1 MKIEGVNPEDMVRP
15 RGYSHAVSVE
25 GIHKTVYIGG
35 QNAIDKNGS
44 IVGGNNLNKQTIQ
57 ILKNI
62 EKIMQSAG
70 GVLENVIKLNIY
82 IVQGEDPLE
91 GFKAFQEKW
100 SGENLPSIT
109 VVFVTGL
116 GNKGWLVE
124 IDGIGII
131 PE

>member
-1 MKIEGVNPEDMVRP
+1 MKIEGVNPEDMVKP

-35 QNAIDKNGS
+35 QNAVDENGGL
-44 IVGGNNLNKQTIQ
+44 VGGDSLNKQTMQ
-57 ILKNI
+57 ILENI
-62 EKIMQSAG
+62 EKIMLSTG
-70 GVLENVIKLNIY
+70 GLLENVVKLSIY
-82 IVQGEDPLE
+82 IVQGKDPLE

-100 SGENLPSIT
+100 TGKNLPSIT
-109 VVFVTGL
+109 VVFVAGL
-116 GNKGWLVE
+116 GNKDWLVE